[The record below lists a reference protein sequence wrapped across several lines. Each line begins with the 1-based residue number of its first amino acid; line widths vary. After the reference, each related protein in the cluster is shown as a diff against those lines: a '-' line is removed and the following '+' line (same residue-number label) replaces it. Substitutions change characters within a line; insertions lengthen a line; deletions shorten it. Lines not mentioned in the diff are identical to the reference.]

1 MSTINTHVT
10 VIYVKKLPFTN
21 HHNSSSIGPTAIT
34 AISFPPKVTSIFPYI
49 VITTLY
55 FFLVLDSI
63 IFKCHLNLFI
73 YRFSPLVPAPPS
85 HFIQWKS
92 HAIGL
97 VSHNLGVAGC
107 TFMVQFNMFFCLL
120 YVLQMVA
127 GSKHLIRLRLNPFVK
142 SHIVSFFVM
151 LVAIDTLCQDPLI
164 HWEQSS
170 GDIPLHFI
178 FIY

>member
-73 YRFSPLVPAPPS
+73 YRFSPLVPAPPLTFYPVEKS
-85 HFIQWKS
+85 CHWPGFPQSGCCWLHIHGTVQHVLLSSICSANGSRIQ
-92 HAIGL
+92 
-97 VSHNLGVAGC
+97 
-107 TFMVQFNMFFCLL
+107 
-120 YVLQMVA
+120 
-127 GSKHLIRLRLNPFVK
+127 
-142 SHIVSFFVM
+142 
-151 LVAIDTLCQDPLI
+151 TLDQT
-164 HWEQSS
+164 
-170 GDIPLHFI
+170 
-178 FIY
+178 